1 MLPDHLSFNQWI
13 TLRLLATLNKPIRP
27 EANNQTTAGTGAGGA
42 QDTGGSSF
50 LATRLFFLDLSTL
63 NYHL

>member
-42 QDTGGSSF
+42 QDTGAVLSLQHAFSF
-50 LATRLFFLDLSTL
+50 
-63 NYHL
+63 